1 MAKQSPAVEKG
12 FRLKKKKLWAILVF
26 NTKRGGSGRSYG
38 HILLG
43 GGAATLL
50 ELNIFLMFLH
60 LPQQRIQ
67 CLFNRKLTRLP
78 LPSVFSQGEYLPFL
92 SFDIPYRLTHHMI
105 HQPYI
110 LHLLP
115 LLAKILE
122 KVLKYLEKV
131 QPRKQFFTSADLIQF
146 PEIKFARN
154 LAEFTHSSRSPFKNH
169 RKT

>member
-1 MAKQSPAVEKG
+1 MAEQHFSVEIG
-12 FRLKKKKLWAILVF
+12 FRLEKKKKWWAILVF

-131 QPRKQFFTSADLIQF
+131 QPRETIFYIC
-146 PEIKFARN
+146 
-154 LAEFTHSSRSPFKNH
+154 
-169 RKT
+169 

>member
-1 MAKQSPAVEKG
+1 MSMCFIISRQS
-12 FRLKKKKLWAILVF
+12 FRLCCKVVPWICCRHIWASLVSSTNRWIREELRAHF
-26 NTKRGGSGRSYG
+26 IGR
-38 HILLG
+38 
-43 GGAATLL
+43 GAATLL

-115 LLAKILE
+115 LLAKIWE
-122 KVLKYLEKV
+122 KVLKCLENV
-131 QPRKQFFTSADLIQF
+131 QPRKTIFYICWLNTV
-146 PEIKFARN
+146 PWN
-154 LAEFTHSSRSPFKNH
+154 
-169 RKT
+169 

>member
-1 MAKQSPAVEKG
+1 MEYHIAKITQFVREKSCYWKRFPAVWGKNCG
-12 FRLKKKKLWAILVF
+12 QFWF
-26 NTKRGGSGRSYG
+26 STQSGGSGRSYG

-122 KVLKYLEKV
+122 KVLKYFKKKV
-131 QPRKQFFTSADLIQF
+131 QPRDTIFYICWFNTV
-146 PEIKFARN
+146 PWN
-154 LAEFTHSSRSPFKNH
+154 
-169 RKT
+169 

>member
-1 MAKQSPAVEKG
+1 MCFIIIRQLCLEFVADIFELLW
-12 FRLKKKKLWAILVF
+12 FRAPTV
-26 NTKRGGSGRSYG
+26 GSGRSYG

-78 LPSVFSQGEYLPFL
+78 LPSLFSQGEYLPFL

-122 KVLKYLEKV
+122 KVLKCLEKCNHA
-131 QPRKQFFTSADLIQF
+131 KQFFTSADLIQF

-154 LAEFTHSSRSPFKNH
+154 LAEFTHSSHSPFKNH